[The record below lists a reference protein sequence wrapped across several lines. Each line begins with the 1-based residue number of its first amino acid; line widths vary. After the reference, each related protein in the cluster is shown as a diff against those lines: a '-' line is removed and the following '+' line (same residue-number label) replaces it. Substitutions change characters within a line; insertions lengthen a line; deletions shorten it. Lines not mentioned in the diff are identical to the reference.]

1 VAACLPACLQDLPKA
16 KRYAMMLQYR
26 IRVVVCS
33 SWFNNIFLLAI
44 IANTVV
50 LAMTHEGMTH
60 A

>member
-1 VAACLPACLQDLPKA
+1 LQDLPTA
-16 KRYAMMLQYR
+16 TRYAMMLQYR
-26 IRVVVCS
+26 IRVLVCS

-60 A
+60 E